1 VPGSFLSRQERFAV
15 VGSTNDVVRGW
26 LAEGTPEV
34 CLAVADEQSQGR
46 GRDGRT
52 WTAPTG
58 AGLLLSL
65 GFRPTWLAPDQAW
78 RIAATA
84 SLAMAEAAEATA
96 GLPNG
101 TIRLKWPNDLVLDT
115 AGSWLKLGG
124 VLGETDGLG
133 TDDPRVVLGMGINVD
148 WARADFPADID
159 AGMTSLREAS
169 EGHRTAPDDLLN
181 AFLPRLE
188 TGIEALR
195 AGVFEAVEWQAR
207 QATTGRPIRLE
218 LPNGPA
224 EDVLATGVDPNT
236 GALMIHDG
244 RRVLSAEV
252 RHVRATPLAA
262 RV

>member
-1 VPGSFLSRQERFAV
+1 VPGNFLARQERFAV

-34 CLAVADEQSQGR
+34 ALAVADEQARGR
-46 GRDGRT
+46 GREGRT
-52 WTAPTG
+52 WVAQ
-58 AGLLLSL
+58 AGKALLLSL

-84 SLAMAEAAEATA
+84 SLAMAEAAEASA
-96 GLPNG
+96 DLPNG
-101 TIRLKWPNDLVLDT
+101 TIRLKWPNDLVID
-115 AGSWLKLGG
+115 GPDGWLKLGG
-124 VLGETDGLG
+124 VLGETEGLG
-133 TDDPRVVLGMGINVD
+133 TDDPRAVVGMGINTD
-148 WARADFPADID
+148 WARADFPADIA

-169 EGHRTAPDDLLN
+169 EGHRTAPDDLLR

-195 AGVFEAVEWQAR
+195 GGLFLAGEWQAR
-207 QATTGRPIRLE
+207 QATTGHRVWLE
-218 LPNGPA
+218 LPNGPS

-236 GALMIHDG
+236 GALVLDDG

-252 RHVRATPLAA
+252 LHVRPAPLAA